1 MQSKGGLH
9 MGSQWDTMTK
19 PAFQTEWLTLPH
31 KESHQVLE
39 KLALLTQDP
48 LPDGIVK
55 QKLQDMGGRLHRI
68 RASNYYIYYTF
79 EKPYITL
86 LAIRPRNDT
95 SYQAGIAAAYLGGSV
110 PDRRATTFLGQKEWR
125 ELLSTPSQEKI
136 RLPEPIS
143 PALLNA
149 LHTPLE
155 YRNRILSIQTRE
167 DLLDCQGV
175 PDEILQQIDTYM
187 FEKPLSEI
195 VYQPDHIL
203 SGVED
208 LQRYKNG
215 ELLGFL
221 LRLAP
226 EQEKAANWALDS
238 TGPTQVKGKPGT
250 GKSTVALYRVHS
262 ILKKL
267 RAAGQSNPHVL
278 FTTYTNALV
287 ESSRQLLRQLLGA
300 DIACVE
306 VSTADKLVVKLL
318 GEIPRIAQEST
329 LIWFIQNAVKQVLTD
344 EKYRERFL
352 KRLSFD
358 YLLQEITQVI
368 MARKITSI
376 EQYIQIDRSGRRVGL
391 TESER
396 RTVWDI
402 QQIFLE
408 CMKEKRFET
417 WEQVRLRAEELVS
430 KDTHLVP
437 YDAVVVDEAQD
448 LDPSVI
454 RILVRLCISPNRF
467 FITADVNQAIYRPRF
482 TWREIDDSLQF
493 KGRTTILKTNY
504 RSTRQIVEAAH
515 SYLTAITTETDE
527 GEWGHVTN
535 GEKPAVRLVENE
547 ADELQLLAN
556 YLTGAA
562 RAFHLGLRA
571 CAVFCPTN
579 RCGQFIALKLSKLG
593 VPATFMARQE
603 VNLSLPGVKVLTIY
617 ASKGLEFPI
626 VALAGFRESKFAHPL
641 DDISDEEREEAL
653 MKNRRVI
660 FVGMT
665 RAMHSLLLLV
675 PAETKS
681 PLLTSFDPAY
691 WDVKEPH
698 LSPHLQLEA
707 ASRQ

>member
-1 MQSKGGLH
+1 
-9 MGSQWDTMTK
+9 MGSQWYTMTK
-19 PAFQTEWLTLPH
+19 PTFQTEWLTLPE
-31 KESHQVLE
+31 KESHPVLE
-39 KLALLTQDP
+39 KIALLTQDP
-48 LPDGIVK
+48 LPDGMVK
-55 QKLQDMGGRLHRI
+55 QKLQDTTGKLHRI
-68 RASNYYIYYTF
+68 RAGNYYIYYTF
-79 EKPYITL
+79 EKPYINL

-95 SYQAGIAAAYLGGSV
+95 SYQENVAAIFLGGSV
-110 PDRRATTFLGQKEWR
+110 PDFREATLHEQTEWR
-125 ELLSTPSQEKI
+125 KLLSTPSREKI

-143 PALLNA
+143 PALLTA

-155 YRNRILSIQTRE
+155 YRNRLLPLQTRE
-167 DLLDCQGV
+167 DLLDCPGV
-175 PDEILQQIDTYM
+175 PDEILRQIDTYM

-195 VYQPDHIL
+195 VHQPDHLL
-203 SGVED
+203 SHVEE

-267 RAAGQSNPHVL
+267 RAAGQSNPHIL

-287 ESSRQLLRQLLGA
+287 EASRQLLRQLLGA
-300 DIACVE
+300 DISCVE

-318 GEIPRIAQEST
+318 GEIPRIAQNGT
-329 LIWFIQNAVKQVLTD
+329 LSWFIQNAVKQVLID
-344 EKYRERFL
+344 ENYRQRFL
-352 KRLSFD
+352 KKLSYD

-376 EQYIQIDRSGRRVGL
+376 EQYILIDRSGRRVGL

-402 QQIFLE
+402 QQVFLE
-408 CMKEKRFET
+408 FMKEKRFET

-454 RILVRLCISPNRF
+454 RILVRLCTSSNRF

-515 SYLTAITTETDE
+515 SYLTAIAADTDA
-527 GEWGHVTN
+527 GEWGHITN

-547 ADELQLLAN
+547 TDEIQLLAN

-562 RAFHLGLRA
+562 RAFHLGLIT

-579 RCGQFIALKLSKLG
+579 RCGQLIAQKLCKLG

-603 VNLSLPGVKVLTIY
+603 VNLSLPGVKVLTVY

-626 VALAGFRESKFAHPL
+626 VALAGFRESKFARL
-641 DDISDEEREEAL
+641 FNDISDEEREEAL
-653 MKNRRVI
+653 MRDRRVL

-665 RAMHSLLLLV
+665 RAMHTLLLLV
-675 PAETKS
+675 PTETQS
-681 PLLTSFDPAY
+681 PLLTGFDPAY
-691 WDVKEPH
+691 WDVEEQH
-698 LSPHLQLEA
+698 SSSHLQLEA
-707 ASRQ
+707 SSRK

>member
-1 MQSKGGLH
+1 
-9 MGSQWDTMTK
+9 MGSQWYTMTK
-19 PAFQTEWLTLPH
+19 PTFQTEWLTLPE
-31 KESHQVLE
+31 KEGHQVLE
-39 KLALLTQDP
+39 KIALLTQDP
-48 LPDGIVK
+48 LPDGMVK
-55 QKLQDMGGRLHRI
+55 QKLQDTSGKFHRI
-68 RASNYYIYYTF
+68 RAGNSYIFYTF
-79 EKPYITL
+79 EKPYINL

-95 SYQAGIAAAYLGGSV
+95 TYQADVGAVFPGGSA
-110 PDRRATTFLGQKEWR
+110 PDFRAATLSGQTEWR
-125 ELLSTPSQEKI
+125 ELLSTPSREKI

-143 PALLNA
+143 PALLTA

-155 YRNRILSIQTRE
+155 YRNRLLPLQTRE
-167 DLLDCQGV
+167 DLLDCPGV
-175 PDEILQQIDTYM
+175 PDEILRQIDTYM

-195 VYQPDHIL
+195 MHQPDHLL
-203 SGVED
+203 SHVED

-250 GKSTVALYRVHS
+250 GKSTVAFYRVHS

-267 RAAGQSNPHVL
+267 RAAGLSNPHIL

-300 DIACVE
+300 DITCVE

-318 GEIPRIAQEST
+318 GEIPRIAQDST
-329 LIWFIQNAVKQVLTD
+329 LSWFIQNAVKQVLID
-344 EKYRERFL
+344 EDYRQRFL
-352 KRLSFD
+352 KKLSYD

-376 EQYIQIDRSGRRVGL
+376 EQYIKIERSGRRVGL

-402 QQIFLE
+402 QQVFLE
-408 CMKEKRFET
+408 FMNEKRFET
-417 WEQVRLRAEELVS
+417 WEQVRLRTEELLS
-430 KDTHLVP
+430 KDTHHIP

-454 RILVRLCISPNRF
+454 RILIRLCTSPNRF

-504 RSTRQIVEAAH
+504 RSTQQIVEAAH
-515 SYLTAITTETDE
+515 SYLTAIAADIEE
-527 GEWGHVTN
+527 GEWGHTTN
-535 GEKPAVRLVENE
+535 GKKPAVRQVENE
-547 ADELQLLAN
+547 ADEIQLLAN
-556 YLTGAA
+556 YLTDAA
-562 RAFHLGLRA
+562 RTFHLGLRS

-579 RCGQFIALKLSKLG
+579 RCGQLIAQKLSKLG
-593 VPATFMARQE
+593 VPATFMAKQE
-603 VNLSLPGVKVLTIY
+603 VNLSLSSVKVLTVH

-626 VALAGFRESKFAHPL
+626 VALAGFRESKFARL
-641 DDISDEEREEAL
+641 LNEITDEEREEAL
-653 MKNRRVI
+653 MRDRRVL

-665 RAMHSLLLLV
+665 RAMHTLLLLV
-675 PAETKS
+675 PTETKS
-681 PLLTSFDPAY
+681 PLLTGFDPAY
-691 WDVKEPH
+691 WDVGEQH
-698 LSPHLQLEA
+698 SSPHLQLEDV
-707 ASRQ
+707 SRK